1 MTRKIANGE
10 RPSRPPNTEK
20 LEISNELWTAIQSLW
35 VHEADHRTPL
45 STFVGLLERA
55 NPDIALLEELMEFDG
70 SSEEH
75 IKNLH
80 LVFEYEENTL
90 LGMREY
96 ESLVLMGVFNR
107 VGITV
112 PPAAPRPLF

>member
-1 MTRKIANGE
+1 MKKIADGE
-10 RPSRPPNTEK
+10 RPSRPPETMK
-20 LEISNELWTAIQSLW
+20 LGLSDELWAVIGSLW
-35 VHEADHRTPL
+35 AHEAGDRPPL
-45 STFVGLLERA
+45 STFVDLLERA

-75 IKNLH
+75 IKNLY